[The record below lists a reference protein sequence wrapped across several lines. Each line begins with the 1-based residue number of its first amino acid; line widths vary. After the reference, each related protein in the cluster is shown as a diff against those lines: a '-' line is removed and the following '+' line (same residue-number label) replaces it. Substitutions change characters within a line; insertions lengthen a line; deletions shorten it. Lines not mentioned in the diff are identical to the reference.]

1 MANLGDMVVKIVGDV
16 TDFNKNIDAAQTR
29 FNAATS
35 NFQKIGKSL
44 TTFVTLPILGIGAAA
59 VKSAAD
65 MEMQQAAFETLL
77 GSAEKAKVLL
87 SDLTELAAK
96 TPFQLTDLSEA
107 SKTMLSFGIALD
119 DILPNVRMLGD
130 IAQGDATKLKSLTLA
145 FSQIQSTGRLMG
157 QDLLQLIN
165 AGFNPL
171 TIIAEK
177 TGKTMAEL
185 KKEMERGAISAEQVS
200 EAFKIATSEGGLFFN
215 GMERASQTF
224 SGQVSTLKDNVAA
237 LGRSIGDVL
246 LPTLKDIVANISA
259 WVQNFTK
266 LDIETRKTIISMAL
280 IAAAIGP
287 AILGILKLIQTV
299 NTLKTVFAK
308 FPVSANPYLLVLAA
322 IVAAALAVAAAIKKA
337 KTEQENL
344 SKTLD
349 RSGTVEQARA
359 AIKAQQ
365 KNIEILQANRI
376 AALTDEQIAKY
387 DKEIAQAQQQLFILN
402 QRLRDLQTLE
412 EVERQRAEAAA
423 KADAEEVAR
432 LQAEADAL
440 RQSIQTTETL
450 TTATEED
457 TVATEENTTAT
468 EENTQAHD
476 EWDTVVSKTLDKY
489 KEKIELAQSVS
500 KGFFETIGQ
509 DLANGELSWKSLA
522 TAAVNSIGN
531 IVSALG
537 DELAADAAAKLI
549 KGFAALASIVTAPL
563 APGYFA
569 SAKILAAGAA
579 AAYVAAGALKS
590 AKFAEGGIVQPRPG
604 GIQATVAEAG
614 VAEAIIPLDKLD
626 NMLANIGTGGG
637 TTHLIVN
644 LDSRPLL
651 DKIFDATRNGTVLI
665 SSGAVV

>member
-1 MANLGDMVVKIVGDV
+1 MAL
-16 TDFNKNIDAAQTR
+16 
-29 FNAATS
+29 
-35 NFQKIGKSL
+35 
-44 TTFVTLPILGIGAAA
+44 
-59 VKSAAD
+59 
-65 MEMQQAAFETLL
+65 
-77 GSAEKAKVLL
+77 
-87 SDLTELAAK
+87 LAA
-96 TPFQLTDLSEA
+96 S
-107 SKTMLSFGIALD
+107 
-119 DILPNVRMLGD
+119 
-130 IAQGDATKLKSLTLA
+130 
-145 FSQIQSTGRLMG
+145 
-157 QDLLQLIN
+157 
-165 AGFNPL
+165 AGPA
-171 TIIAEK
+171 IIAILKIIQTINTFK
-177 TGKTMAEL
+177 TVL
-185 KKEMERGAISAEQVS
+185 S
-200 EAFKIATSEGGLFFN
+200 AFKIA
-215 GMERASQTF
+215 
-224 SGQVSTLKDNVAA
+224 
-237 LGRSIGDVL
+237 
-246 LPTLKDIVANISA
+246 
-259 WVQNFTK
+259 
-266 LDIETRKTIISMAL
+266 
-280 IAAAIGP
+280 
-287 AILGILKLIQTV
+287 
-299 NTLKTVFAK
+299 
-308 FPVSANPYLLVLAA
+308 ANPYLLVLAA
-322 IVAAALAVAAAIKKA
+322 IVAAALAVAAAIRKA

-344 SKTLD
+344 DKTLD
-349 RSGTVEQARA
+349 RSGTIEQARA

-387 DKEIAQAQQQLFILN
+387 DKEIAQAQQQLFLLN

-412 EVERQRAEAAA
+412 LVEKQRAEAAA

-450 TTATEED
+450 TTATEELTD
-457 TVATEENTTAT
+457 AVEEQSATVIVGEATWGNW
-468 EENTQAHD
+468 D
-476 EWDTVVSKTLDKY
+476 ETVSKTLDKY
-489 KEKIELAQSVS
+489 KDKIELAQSVS

-522 TAAVNSIGN
+522 TAAVNAIGN

-537 DELAADAAAKLI
+537 DELAAKAAAKLI
-549 KGFAALASIVTAPL
+549 EGFAALASIITAPL
-563 APGYFA
+563 APGFFA